1 MTVSRTARARDE
13 SFLYVEDQAALRRL
27 VGRLADC
34 ERFGLD
40 TEFVGE
46 RTYVPQLELI
56 QVANEHVCAILDC
69 RALGKLDPFLPVLFD
84 QRIEKIFHA
93 GQQDLELFFALTQQV
108 PTPLFDTQ
116 VAAAMVGYG
125 AQPGYAPLV
134 ERVLGVTVEKTET
147 LTDWT
152 RRPLTAAQLAY
163 AADDVRY
170 LLPLHDHLVHR
181 LEELDR
187 VAWVQEEFRRLEQN
201 AGAGR
206 PAPEAAYRRV
216 RGRGGLRAKGL
227 AILRELAAWR
237 DGEARQRDKPR
248 GSILRDEILVEL
260 ARRAPTTATML
271 RGLRGFHSREIERSA
286 DQILAA
292 VARALA
298 LPKTEWPEPARTTT
312 ESAPTGLVEV
322 LQAVL
327 RVRAEQAHMA
337 PGLLAT
343 TADLEALAVRHGSG
357 GADEL
362 PILQGWRRKIAG
374 EHLLRLLEGRA
385 ALRVDPATHRLRI
398 EGHRG

>member
-1 MTVSRTARARDE
+1 MTAPRTARARDE
-13 SFLYVEDQAALRRL
+13 SFLYVEDHAALRR
-27 VGRLADC
+27 VVSRLADC

-69 RALGKLDPFLPVLFD
+69 RTLGNLDAFYPVLFD
-84 QRIEKIFHA
+84 SRIEKVFHA
-93 GQQDLELFFALTQQV
+93 GQQDLDLFFSLTQQV

-134 ERVLGVTVEKTET
+134 ERILGVTVEKTET

-152 RRPLTAAQLAY
+152 RRPLTDAQLAY
-163 AADDVRY
+163 AADDVRH
-170 LLPLHDHLVHR
+170 LLPLHDHLLRR
-181 LEELDR
+181 LEELNR
-187 VAWVQEEFRRLEQN
+187 GSWVKEEFRRLETL
-201 AGAGR
+201 AASGR
-206 PAPEAAYRRV
+206 AAPQEAYLRV
-216 RGRGGLRAKGL
+216 RGRGGLRPKAL

-237 DGEARQRDKPR
+237 ENEARQRNKPR
-248 GSILRDEILVEL
+248 GSILRDEILVEV
-260 ARRAPTTATML
+260 ARRAPSTPATL
-271 RGLRGFHSREIERSA
+271 RGLRGFHSRELERSSE
-286 DQILAA
+286 QILAT
-292 VARALA
+292 VERALA
-298 LPKTEWPEPARTTT
+298 LPKTEWPEPARPAA

-337 PGLLAT
+337 PALLAT
-343 TADLEALAVRHGSG
+343 TADLEALAARHGTP
-357 GADEL
+357 AAEEL

-374 EHLLRLLEGRA
+374 EPLLRLLEGRA
-385 ALRVDPATHRLRI
+385 ALRVDPGSLRLRI
-398 EGHRG
+398 ETHRS